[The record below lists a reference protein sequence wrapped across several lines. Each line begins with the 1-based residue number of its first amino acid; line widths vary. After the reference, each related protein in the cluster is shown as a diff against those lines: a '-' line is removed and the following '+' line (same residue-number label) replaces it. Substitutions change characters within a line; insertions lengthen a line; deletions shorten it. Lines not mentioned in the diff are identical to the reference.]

1 MTRTITFQRITRTV
15 AMRALTFAL
24 VMAVGVAAHADSL
37 GTALLATSDSWQ
49 RLCVMTN
56 VGTTPVTVASA
67 RFLNM
72 SNHDVT
78 TYNNC
83 EVLAPGE
90 SCGFSVLGL
99 VSADW
104 ARAVVELTGKNV
116 ARQIRGQCMVW
127 DEINR
132 VVATQELR

>member
-1 MTRTITFQRITRTV
+1 MTRTITLQRTTRSV

-24 VMAVGVAAHADSL
+24 ALTIGATAHADSL

-67 RFLNM
+67 RLLNM
-72 SNHDVT
+72 NNHEVT
-78 TYNNC
+78 THNNC
-83 EVLAPGE
+83 DVLAPGD
-90 SCGFSVLGL
+90 SCGFSAVGL
-99 VSADW
+99 VSVDW
-104 ARAVVELTGKNV
+104 ARAVVELAGKNV
-116 ARQIRGQCMVW
+116 AKQIRGQCLVW
-127 DEINR
+127 DENNR